1 LGTPEAGLVAV
12 LVQAG
17 LFPSK
22 SQARTGVE
30 QGGVSVNDVV
40 EKSPQ
45 RVLGREDVLAG
56 GYVVLRKGKKHY
68 HVLCAR

>member
-1 LGTPEAGLVAV
+1 M
-12 LVQAG
+12 
-17 LFPSK
+17 
-22 SQARTGVE
+22 
-30 QGGVSVNDVV
+30 SVNDVV

-45 RVLGREDVLAG
+45 RVLGPEDVLAG